1 MLEGGLYCRQVIDPH
16 TPETELT
23 DTPADAAPVAATTGS
38 TTLLFASDRAGG
50 PDRHGIGVAI
60 EPVARLIA
68 HPQAEAPFTVGIF
81 GGSGS
86 GKSFALETLLR
97 RVSEIA
103 RGGDR
108 AVAGLVTVRVDA
120 ARAGDEPATLLAGDI
135 YEALN
140 EASFSE
146 LAQDC
151 AQSGRDPAAVAREA
165 ADRLGETRRK
175 LDAERLSLNEL
186 EGRRLRLTETVLY
199 DTTGSRIESYARA
212 NRARVDSRLRA
223 FGFKSNDP
231 VATYKDLVRDIAE
244 GGGLTGRAGAF
255 LHSLWAFKGQTKLLV
270 WAVVFF
276 LLSFG
281 LERLFGSREVWLG
294 WLRETGGEKLGPTM
308 GFVQENVG
316 IVTLAARV
324 AFWAGVAALVVN
336 VLRALRFTMP
346 LFRGVR
352 LLRGDIE
359 TRKRELDGL
368 IAHQTRLVNALNAES
383 ESLARRVDEA
393 EKRAGS
399 SAPAAPAVERPFD
412 GPGAGKLAQAARH
425 FLAALGREIPRR
437 GSRAPG
443 RIVVAIDN
451 VDSAS
456 PEVAARL
463 IETAHN
469 LLGASFVT
477 AISCDPARLW
487 GADEARQAKFVN
499 VPWRVSA
506 AIASNDVQKAALEE
520 SLTSVE
526 AQTIERLN
534 ALFSS
539 GPRAAKMF
547 ANLYRLARTQTSARA
562 ALALL
567 LAVDVHGSGEER
579 AQLSSAL
586 ADGRAAFGGRVEQAY
601 GVVGPVPVD
610 DLRAAASVARIYAL
624 HA

>member
-1 MLEGGLYCRQVIDPH
+1 MLEGDIARPKLFIRSR
-16 TPETELT
+16 PETELT
-23 DTPADAAPVAATTGS
+23 DTTADAPPVAATGS
-38 TTLLFASDRAGG
+38 KPSLFASDRAAG

-60 EPVARLIA
+60 EPLARLVA

-97 RVSEIA
+97 RVEELGKSGEGA
-103 RGGDR
+103 
-108 AVAGLVTVRVDA
+108 AAGLVTVRVDA
-120 ARAGDEPATLLAGDI
+120 ARAGDEPVTLLAGDI

-140 EASFSE
+140 DASYSDI
-146 LAQDC
+146 AQDC

-212 NRARVDSRLRA
+212 NRARLDSRLRA
-223 FGFKSNDP
+223 FGFATNDP
-231 VATYKDLVRDIAE
+231 VATYKDLVRDISE
-244 GGGLTGRAGAF
+244 GGGLTGRVGAF

-276 LLSFG
+276 LISFG

-308 GFVQENVG
+308 GFVQDNVG
-316 IVTLAARV
+316 VVALAARL
-324 AFWAGVAALVVN
+324 AFWAAVAALAVN

-352 LLRGDIE
+352 LLRGDLE

-368 IAHQTRLVNALNAES
+368 IAHQTRLVGALDKEADA
-383 ESLARRVDEA
+383 LARRVDEA

-399 SAPAAPAVERPFD
+399 AAPAAPAVERPFD
-412 GPGAGKLAQAARH
+412 APGTGKLAQAARN
-425 FLAALGREIPRR
+425 FLAALGREIPK
-437 GSRAPG
+437 RAGRSPR

-456 PEVAARL
+456 PEAASRL
-463 IETAHN
+463 IETAHS
-469 LLGASFVT
+469 LLGSSFVT
-477 AISCDPARLW
+477 ALAVDPSRLW
-487 GADEARQAKFVN
+487 GADAARQAKFVN
-499 VPWRVSA
+499 VPWRVPA
-506 AIASNDVQKAALEE
+506 AIASNDVQKVSLDE

-526 AQTIERLN
+526 AQTVERLN
-534 ALFSS
+534 ALFAA
-539 GPRAAKMF
+539 GPRAAKMLM
-547 ANLYRLARTQTSARA
+547 NLYRLGRTQTSERA

-567 LAVDVHGSGEER
+567 MAIDVHGSDEER
-579 AQLSSAL
+579 AQLARVL
-586 ADGRAAFGGRVEQAY
+586 ADGRTSFSGRVEQAY
-601 GVVGPVPVD
+601 AVVGPVPTD
-610 DLRAAASVARIYAL
+610 DLRAAASVARIYAT